1 MSCGCGCND
10 CKSCKD
16 KACGCSRKRH
26 HGHHGHHG
34 HHHHK
39 DGSNCLAG
47 DVTVAPINVNV
58 GPANVVLTPTT
69 LENGVLRV
77 TSSIA
82 LAGSPRSITLPAG
95 AYSLVVFGDASLG
108 TSIVTLSTG
117 SGATFNLVAGQTA
130 FLNVTAGGVTSG
142 F

>member
-1 MSCGCGCND
+1 MSGCGCNG

-16 KACGCSRKRH
+16 NACGCSRKRH
-26 HGHHGHHG
+26 HGHHDHKHD
-34 HHHHK
+34 HHK
-39 DGSNCLAG
+39 NGSNCLAG
-47 DVTVAPINVNV
+47 DVTVAPISVNV
-58 GPANVVLTPTT
+58 GPTNVVLTPAT

-82 LAGSPRSITLPAG
+82 LAGAPRSITLPAG
-95 AYSLVVFGDASLG
+95 TYSLVVFGDASLG
-108 TSIVTLSTG
+108 TSVVTLTTG

-130 FLNVTAGGVTSG
+130 FLNVTASGVSAG